1 MAWPAFHPRPAQF
14 SVDRR
19 LDIAPT
25 APLERGVCMSARRF
39 TIEDQNE
46 YVLAEF
52 RCAVSKAKLAQ
63 YDIEAVALALKLRL
77 VTAEQA
83 VGMFWDSEAV
93 RFVGIKLGPELDLE
107 ANQEVRT
114 QERTTV

>member
-1 MAWPAFHPRPAQF
+1 MARSAFHPRPAQL
-14 SVDRR
+14 SIDRR
-19 LDIAPT
+19 LDIAPP
-25 APLERGVCMSARRF
+25 APLERGVGMSARKF

-52 RCAVSKAKLAQ
+52 RCALIKTKLAQ

-93 RFVGIKLGPELDLE
+93 RFVGITLGPELDLE

-114 QERTTV
+114 EERATV